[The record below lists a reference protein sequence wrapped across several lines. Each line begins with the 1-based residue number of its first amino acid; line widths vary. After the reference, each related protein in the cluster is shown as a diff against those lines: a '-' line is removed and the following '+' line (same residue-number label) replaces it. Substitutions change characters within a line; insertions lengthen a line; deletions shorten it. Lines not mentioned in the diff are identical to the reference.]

1 MKLIFQKKNKFIND
15 DRKVS
20 EVLNSYFDNIVT
32 ILDIKENTYIT
43 EKYQL
48 IWNQY
53 QSAFTCSKLTTETLE
68 QGVKYVQKCN
78 RRLG

>member
-68 QGVKYVQKCN
+68 QGVKYVQTCN